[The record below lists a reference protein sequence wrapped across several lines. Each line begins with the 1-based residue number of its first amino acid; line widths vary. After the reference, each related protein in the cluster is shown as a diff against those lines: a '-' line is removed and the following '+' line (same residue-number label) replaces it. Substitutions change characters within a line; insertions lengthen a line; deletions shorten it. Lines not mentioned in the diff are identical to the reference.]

1 MYGVM
6 YKSENS
12 DFFRKHGL
20 GKYTTVFT
28 GKTSKYKKVCFRF
41 AVKMN
46 KHLKKF
52 HTEVYGKNIYFVREV
67 TEHETKIPF

>member
-1 MYGVM
+1 MYAVI
-6 YKSENS
+6 YRSENY
-12 DFFRKHGL
+12 DFLRKQGL
-20 GKYTTVFT
+20 GKYTTVFG

-52 HTEVYGKNIYFVREV
+52 HKERYGKDIYFVREV
-67 TEHETKIPF
+67 LENEKFS

>member
-6 YKSENS
+6 YRSENS
-12 DFFRKHGL
+12 DFLRKCGF
-20 GKYTTVFT
+20 GKYTTVFG

-52 HTEVYGKNIYFVREV
+52 NKERYGKDIYFVCEV
-67 TEHETKIPF
+67 LENEKFY

>member
-6 YKSENS
+6 YRSENPDS
-12 DFFRKHGL
+12 LRGSFGL
-20 GKYTTVFT
+20 GKYTTVFA
-28 GKTSKYKKVCFRF
+28 GKASKYKKVCFRF

-52 HTEVYGKNIYFVREV
+52 HQENYGHNVYYV
-67 TEHETKIPF
+67 TELKELKQ